1 MTDES
6 PEFSAIQKQRST
18 QLEIENFVHALLIKM
33 LLAKLPKT
41 EQDSI
46 LKIVKHVVGQATEDQ
61 KEYKDLAMAY
71 LDKTFRIA
79 D

>member
-1 MTDES
+1 MTDER
-6 PEFSAIQKQRST
+6 PEFSALQEQRST

-41 EQDSI
+41 DQDSV
-46 LKIVKHVVGQATEDQ
+46 LKIVKYVVGQATEDQ